1 MKFVSWNVNGFRSVL
16 EKGFEDFFTSA
27 DADIFALQETKLQP
41 EQAKF
46 APDGYFR
53 YFSSAQK
60 KGYSGTAVYTK
71 VEPTNVKYG
80 IDGKYSDEGRLI
92 TLEYD
97 NFYFIDSY
105 TSNSQQELKRL
116 AYRMEFEDDLREYM
130 TELNKTKP
138 VVLTG
143 DLNVAHAEIDLKN
156 PKTNV
161 GNPGFS
167 YEERAK
173 MSELLSVGFTDTFR
187 YFYPDK
193 TDAYTWWSYMFK
205 AREKN
210 TGWRIDYFITS
221 DSLKDKLRDSVI
233 YSDVFGSDHCPVGLE
248 IDL

>member
-71 VEPTNVKYG
+71 SEPISVKYG
-80 IDGKYSDEGRLI
+80 IDGKYTDEGRLI

-105 TSNSQQELKRL
+105 TPN
-116 AYRMEFEDDLREYM
+116 
-130 TELNKTKP
+130 
-138 VVLTG
+138 
-143 DLNVAHAEIDLKN
+143 
-156 PKTNV
+156 
-161 GNPGFS
+161 
-167 YEERAK
+167 
-173 MSELLSVGFTDTFR
+173 
-187 YFYPDK
+187 
-193 TDAYTWWSYMFK
+193 
-205 AREKN
+205 
-210 TGWRIDYFITS
+210 
-221 DSLKDKLRDSVI
+221 
-233 YSDVFGSDHCPVGLE
+233 
-248 IDL
+248 

>member
-1 MKFVSWNVNGFRSVL
+1 MRFVSWNVNGFRAVL
-16 EKGFEDFFTSA
+16 EKGFEEFFNSV

-46 APDGYFR
+46 MPDGYFR
-53 YFSSAQK
+53 YLSSAEK

-71 VEPTNVKYG
+71 AEPIDVKYG

-92 TLEYD
+92 TCEYD
-97 NFYFIDSY
+97 NFYFVCSY
-105 TSNSQQELKRL
+105 TPNSQQELKRL
-116 AYRMEFEDDLREYM
+116 AYRMEFEDDLRVYL
-130 TELNKTKP
+130 TELNKSKP
-138 VVLTG
+138 VVLCG
-143 DLNVAHAEIDLKN
+143 DLNVARSEIDLKN
-156 PKTNV
+156 PKTNI

-173 MSELLSVGFTDTFR
+173 MSQLLSSGFIDTFR

-221 DSLKDKLRDSVI
+221 NDLGDKLRDSLI
-233 YSDVFGSDHCPVGLE
+233 YSEVYGSDHCPVGLE
-248 IDL
+248 IEL